1 MDNSLSSV
9 NVQDDYRKYLKHSLK
24 ILLII
29 WIRPLVDLFLRFPR
43 EFNRK
48 HTVKLTEFDLD
59 IIEICQG
66 ITNNTFGTITFGT
79 NLPASLLR
87 EINTVV
93 TDRKIISYPIDMTAL
108 VEPRLCENKQDVNNQ
123 LAEDV
128 KDFFEH
134 IKKSVY
140 FASSVE
146 KFYQQEVD
154 EIKNKFIDEEEKR
167 RGWQYLAFEAVD
179 ENNAYIPD
187 LNQLRNVIF
196 RLNLKML
203 FVIYMLIAF
212 IRLRFFV

>member
-1 MDNSLSSV
+1 METSLSSV

-24 ILLII
+24 FLLII

-43 EFNRK
+43 ELNRK
-48 HTVKLTEFDLD
+48 HTVKLAEFDLG

-66 ITNNTFGTITFGT
+66 ITNNMFGA

-93 TDRKIISYPIDMTAL
+93 ADRKFISYPIDMTAL
-108 VEPRLCENKQDVNNQ
+108 VEPRLCENKQDVSNQ

-154 EIKNKFIDEEEKR
+154 AIKNKFVDEEEKR

-187 LNQLRNVIF
+187 LNQLQNVIF

-203 FVIYMLIAF
+203 FVIYVLIAF

>member
-1 MDNSLSSV
+1 MDHSLSSV
-9 NVQDDYRKYLKHSLK
+9 NVQDNYRKYLKHSLK
-24 ILLII
+24 LLLII

-43 EFNRK
+43 ELNRK
-48 HTVKLTEFDLD
+48 HTIKLTEFDLY

-66 ITNNTFGTITFGT
+66 NIKLGA

-87 EINTVV
+87 EKNTVV
-93 TDRKIISYPIDMTAL
+93 ANRQFITYPIDMTVL
-108 VEPRLCENKQDVNNQ
+108 VEPRLCENKDDVRNQ

-140 FASSVE
+140 FASNVE
-146 KFYQQEVD
+146 KFYQQKVD
-154 EIKNKFIDEEEKR
+154 EIKNKFIEEEEKR

-179 ENNAYIPD
+179 ENNTQIPN
-187 LNQLRNVIF
+187 LNQLQNVTF

-203 FVIYMLIAF
+203 FVIYVLIAF